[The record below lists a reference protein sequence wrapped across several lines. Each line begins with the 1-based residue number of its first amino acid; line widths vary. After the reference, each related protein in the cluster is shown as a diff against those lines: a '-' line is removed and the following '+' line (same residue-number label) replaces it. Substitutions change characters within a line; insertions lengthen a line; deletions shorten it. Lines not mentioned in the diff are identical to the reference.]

1 MAAARGERPT
11 PAAVHP
17 SIVGREAEMARLV
30 AVVRRLV
37 ELTVTN
43 QAAAAELER
52 VAEDLELVTDR
63 FAAHA
68 TDGAPVITWMDSAGL
83 DGRVPEEMA
92 DRMAFDVVIGRYSP
106 LALPVVLAFEPP
118 RAIGRATFTAPY
130 EGPPGC
136 IHGAVIAATFD
147 IVLTAANILV
157 DAAGPTVRLA
167 TRFRRP
173 TLLYEEAVFEAW
185 VDRREGDRTF
195 TKGRLVQRGVVTVE
209 AEGTFAAIDR
219 RRIGQLARSQSDPRP
234 DGAQGERHL

>member
-1 MAAARGERPT
+1 MAASRRDRPT

-17 SIVGREAEMARLV
+17 SIAGREAEMARLV

-52 VAEDLELVTDR
+52 VAEDLELVADR
-63 FAAHA
+63 FADHA
-68 TDGAPVITWMDSAGL
+68 AEGPPVITWMDSGGI
-83 DGRVPEEMA
+83 DGQMPDAMA
-92 DRMAFDVVIGRYSP
+92 DRMAFDVVIGPYSP

-147 IVLTAANILV
+147 IMLTAANILV

-173 TLLYEEAVFEAW
+173 TLLHEEAVFEAW
-185 VDRREGDRTF
+185 VDRREGDRTY
-195 TKGRLVQRGVVTVE
+195 TQGRLLQRGVVTVE
-209 AEGTFAAIDR
+209 AEGTFAAIDP
-219 RRIGQLARSQSDPRP
+219 RRIGQLSRSRADPRP
-234 DGAQGERHL
+234 DDAWGEHHR